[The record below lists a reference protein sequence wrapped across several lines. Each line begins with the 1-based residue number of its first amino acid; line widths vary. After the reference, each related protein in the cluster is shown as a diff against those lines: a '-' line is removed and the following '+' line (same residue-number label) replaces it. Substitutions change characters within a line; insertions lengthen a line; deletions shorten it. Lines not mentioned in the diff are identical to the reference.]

1 MMPPRIYWDA
11 NVLLSYLNAIP
22 DCLAVIDELLRRSR
36 ANEIE
41 LVTSSLS
48 LVEVAFARAEKDA
61 QHLDAHVEEL
71 IDGLWAPGS
80 PIKTVEFYDLIAY
93 DARSLIRQGITQGWG
108 NLKPID
114 AIHVATA
121 QHIAVSE
128 FHTYCHRIQAWNGHV
143 AFPIV
148 EPQTPQ
154 AMMDTGAA

>member
-1 MMPPRIYWDA
+1 MTPPRIYWDA

-22 DCLAVIDELLRRSR
+22 DRLAVIDELLRRSR

-48 LVEVAFARAEKDA
+48 LVEVAFVRAEKDA
-61 QHLDAHVEEL
+61 QQLDAHVEEL
-71 IDGLWAPGS
+71 IDRLWAPGS
-80 PIKTVEFYDLIAY
+80 
-93 DARSLIRQGITQGWG
+93 
-108 NLKPID
+108 
-114 AIHVATA
+114 
-121 QHIAVSE
+121 
-128 FHTYCHRIQAWNGHV
+128 HV